1 MKKVLFLLPIL
12 TALFT
17 FSGCS
22 DDEEGGISLN
32 ESEITLYSDDTEQ
45 LEANDNVD
53 WMSESEFVASVDA
66 NGLVTGNHVGTTNII
81 ASNGSGTSKCTVE
94 IIPRFNTF
102 EEPVLDFGATKEEV
116 KSKESRTILSETEEG
131 LVYIG
136 ENNALDMVAYLFE
149 NGRLRSA
156 GAAVSFA
163 YTSELTSFLIER
175 YQVVGEENDIY
186 MFINNDVDK
195 FDMIVSLSVES
206 DYLLVAYGPYS
217 TDTKVITET
226 NDYINLK
233 NEVKKI
239 FDARK

>member
-1 MKKVLFLLPIL
+1 
-12 TALFT
+12 
-17 FSGCS
+17 
-22 DDEEGGISLN
+22 
-32 ESEITLYSDDTEQ
+32 
-45 LEANDNVD
+45 
-53 WMSESEFVASVDA
+53 
-66 NGLVTGNHVGTTNII
+66 
-81 ASNGSGTSKCTVE
+81 
-94 IIPRFNTF
+94 
-102 EEPVLDFGATKEEV
+102 
-116 KSKESRTILSETEEG
+116 
-131 LVYIG
+131 
-136 ENNALDMVAYLFE
+136 MVAYLFE